1 MTTTESVLEF
11 LRKEG
16 FCPEVD
22 ENGSIVFKYQMV
34 TFLLINNEED
44 NDFFQLTIPYIY
56 DVTDD
61 NRDIMLEAANKTNTT
76 MKVAK
81 ICVIDDS
88 VWALFEILLDQS
100 PAVEDIMPRALN
112 ILMATRQTFY
122 ENVN

>member
-122 ENVN
+122 ENIN

>member
-34 TFLLINNEED
+34 TFLLINNDED